1 MGMLVLI
8 LFILDQYS
16 KYLIRFTFDLFQSRS
31 IFYLLDFVY
40 VPNYGVAF
48 NILNNESLNLGF
60 IFSLLVFFICLYLVW
75 LIFVNQEKPNNTQLI
90 SLSLILAGG
99 LGNLFDRVFL
109 GYVVDFIAITFNPYV
124 FNFADIYIT
133 IGIMLYLINYL
144 FVKEKS
150 SWKEK

>member
-60 IFSLLVFFICLYLVW
+60 VFSLLVFFICLYLVW
-75 LIFVNQEKPNNTQLI
+75 LIFINQEKPNNTQLI

-150 SWKEK
+150 S

>member
-133 IGIMLYLINYL
+133 IGIVLYLINYL
-144 FVKEKS
+144 LVKEKNS
-150 SWKEK
+150 

>member
-1 MGMLVLI
+1 
-8 LFILDQYS
+8 
-16 KYLIRFTFDLFQSRS
+16 
-31 IFYLLDFVY
+31 

-48 NILNNESLNLGF
+48 NILNNESFNLGF
-60 IFSLLVFFICLYLVW
+60 VFSLLVFFICLYLVW
-75 LIFVNQEKPNNTQLI
+75 LIFINQEKSNNTQLI

-144 FVKEKS
+144 LVKEKNS
-150 SWKEK
+150 

>member
-16 KYLIRFTFDLFQSRS
+16 KYLIRFTFDLFQSKN

-48 NILNNESLNLGF
+48 NILNNESFNLGF
-60 IFSLLVFFICLYLVW
+60 VFSLLVFFICLYLVW
-75 LIFVNQEKPNNTQLI
+75 LIFINQEKSNNTQLI

-144 FVKEKS
+144 LVKEKNS
-150 SWKEK
+150 

>member
-1 MGMLVLI
+1 MKICMGILVLI
-8 LFILDQYS
+8 LFTLDQYS
-16 KYLIRFTFDLFQSRS
+16 KYLIRLNFDLFQSKS
-31 IFYLLDFVY
+31 IFYLLDLIY

-60 IFSLLVFFICLYLVW
+60 VFSLFVFFICLYLVW
-75 LIFVNQEKPNNTQLI
+75 LIFINQVKTNNIELI

-99 LGNLFDRVFL
+99 LGNLIDRVSL

-124 FNFADIYIT
+124 FNFADVYIT

-144 FVKEKS
+144 LVKEQNS
-150 SWKEK
+150 

>member
-8 LFILDQYS
+8 LFIIDQYS
-16 KYLIRFTFDLFQSRS
+16 KYFIRFTFDLFQSKS

-48 NILNNESLNLGF
+48 NILNNESFNLGF
-60 IFSLLVFFICLYLVW
+60 VFSLLVFFICLYLVW
-75 LIFVNQEKPNNTQLI
+75 LIFINQEKPNNTQLI

-133 IGIMLYLINYL
+133 IGIVLYLINYL
-144 FVKEKS
+144 LVKEKNS
-150 SWKEK
+150 

>member
-150 SWKEK
+150 S